1 MIENIINLNKDE
13 IAQNVKN
20 SFNSGLRFITITCVE
35 ILDGFEIIYSF
46 AKKYEMNHFK
56 ISISKDEEIESIS
69 SIYFSAM
76 LVENELKDLFGI
88 KVNNLAIDYD
98 GKLLLSEGAP
108 YAPMCSN
115 DQIQIEVKG
124 ETKNGE

>member
-20 SFNSGLRFITITCVE
+20 SFNNGLRFITITCVE
-35 ILDGFEIIYSF
+35 TPNGFEIIYHF
-46 AKKYEMNHFK
+46 AKEYEMKHFK
-56 ISISKDEEIESIS
+56 ISIGKDEEIESIS
-69 SIYFSAM
+69 SIYFCAM

-124 ETKNGE
+124 E